1 PDRLGGSDQED
12 GGSAAVV
19 GGDGASE
26 FGQFTPAAHGP
37 RLGIGM
43 DSCVIPLRHGNLSLV
58 QTTDFFYPLVEDPYM
73 MGRIACANVLS
84 DLYAMGI
91 TECDN
96 MLMLLSVS
104 QKMNEKDREQVM
116 PLMIKGFRD
125 AAEEGGTSVT
135 GGQTVVNP
143 WIIVGGVATVVCQP
157 SDFIMPDSAVP
168 GDVLVLTK
176 PLGTQVAVNAHQW
189 LDMPDRWNKIKLVIS
204 KDEVEQAYQEAMFN
218 MATLNRTAAALMH
231 KFNAHAATD
240 ITGFGILGH
249 AQNLAKQQR
258 NDVAF
263 VIHNLP
269 IIAKMAAISKACGNM
284 FGLLQGTSSETSGGL
299 LICLPREQAARFCSE
314 MKASRHDLSGALGQE
329 GGGGD
334 GQQAWII
341 GIVEKGSRCARI
353 IDKPR
358 IIEVPYRGSI
368 AGSQEGSN
376 NNNNNNNSS
385 SANSPREIQSPPLA

>member
-1 PDRLGGSDQED
+1 SDRQAGQD
-12 GGSAAVV
+12 GRTGES
-19 GGDGASE
+19 GEETSE
-26 FGQFTPAAHGP
+26 FGQLGPVSHGP

-43 DSCVIPLRHGNLSLV
+43 DSCVIPLRHGGLSLI

-96 MLMLLSVS
+96 MLMLLSIS
-104 QKMNEKDREQVM
+104 QKMNDKEREHVM
-116 PLMIKGFRD
+116 PLMMRGFRD

-135 GGQTVVNP
+135 GGQTVMNP

-157 SDFIMPDSAVP
+157 NDFIMPDGAIP

-189 LDMPDRWNKIKLVIS
+189 MDIPEKWNKIKLVIS
-204 KDEVEQAYQEAMFN
+204 KEEVEQAYQEAMLN

-240 ITGFGILGH
+240 VTGFGILGH

-269 IIAKMAAISKACGNM
+269 IIAKMAAISKAGGNL

-299 LICLPREQAARFCSE
+299 LICLPREQAARFCAE
-314 MKASRHDLSGALGQE
+314 MKASRSSSLGQD
-329 GGGGD
+329 GGIGD

-341 GIVEKGSRCARI
+341 GIVEKGNRCARI

-358 IIEVPYRGSI
+358 IIEVPPSC
-368 AGSQEGSN
+368 S
-376 NNNNNNNSS
+376 
-385 SANSPREIQSPPLA
+385 